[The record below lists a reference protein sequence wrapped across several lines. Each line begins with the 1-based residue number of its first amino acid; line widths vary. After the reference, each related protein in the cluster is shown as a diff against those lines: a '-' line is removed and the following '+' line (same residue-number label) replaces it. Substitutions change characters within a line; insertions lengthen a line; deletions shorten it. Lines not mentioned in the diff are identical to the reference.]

1 MVNIKGV
8 KSNNNGFND
17 HANNEY
23 DIVMKIIDDID
34 ISFSVVK
41 LYFERTLLVSWVL
54 CLVFSDIL
62 FADIRNIAMKNVNS
76 IIEMN
81 DVVMVENLVDISKTL
96 GAELNTICCILS
108 PCIWVDVIS

>member
-41 LYFERTLLVSWVL
+41 LYFERTLLVS
-54 CLVFSDIL
+54 
-62 FADIRNIAMKNVNS
+62 
-76 IIEMN
+76 
-81 DVVMVENLVDISKTL
+81 
-96 GAELNTICCILS
+96 
-108 PCIWVDVIS
+108 